1 MGVHRTRARQLYRTY
16 SLIDPYKYRSCA
28 DVSRVYQFADADRYV
43 DYATSNGI
51 QIHCHNLVWHSQLP
65 PWVTNGNFSRSE
77 LIEVMHD
84 HIKGLAGRYKG
95 RCTRWDVVNEG
106 IIPPS

>member
-1 MGVHRTRARQLYRTY
+1 M
-16 SLIDPYKYRSCA
+16 C
-28 DVSRVYQFADADRYV
+28 QFADADRYV
-43 DYATSNGI
+43 DYATSKGI

-65 PWVTNGNFSRSE
+65 NWVTNGNFSRSE

-106 IIPPS
+106 MSLRVISFAEIAYEGTSA